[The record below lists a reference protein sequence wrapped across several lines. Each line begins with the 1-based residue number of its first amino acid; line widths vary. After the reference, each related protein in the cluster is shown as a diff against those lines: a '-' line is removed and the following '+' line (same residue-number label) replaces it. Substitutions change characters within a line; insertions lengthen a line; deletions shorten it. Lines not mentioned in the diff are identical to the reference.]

1 MVLAIASFAVVLAL
15 GPGDTMA
22 FALVCIISGAT
33 IGADLVLLPALF
45 ARRMAAISPNAGQGF
60 GLWSFTTKFTLAFA
74 AALLLPA
81 LEAAG
86 FRAGAGADN
95 PEGALRLLTL
105 LYALVPCVLKA
116 AAIALLAATKLE
128 ETP

>member
-1 MVLAIASFAVVLAL
+1 
-15 GPGDTMA
+15 MA
-22 FALVCIISGAT
+22 TVA
-33 IGADLVLLPALF
+33 
-45 ARRMAAISPNAGQGF
+45 PNAGQGF

-86 FRAGAGADN
+86 FTTGAGAEN

-105 LYALVPCVLKA
+105 LYALVPCLLKVV
-116 AAIALLAATKLE
+116 AIALLAATKLE